1 VRALRLLLCLGL
13 LLPGTAAA
21 DEIELPT
28 SDAAQLAATEILKQ
42 LPNFRPD
49 RLLASDVPG
58 PVVNDEVVHV
68 GLGGDGSVRRVVLDQ
83 RLRLEGTGDYAV
95 RERGPAR
102 EARSLTE
109 DPAPITRKGG
119 VVWQGFSPGSRDLA
133 ARLLLD
139 PQIEA
144 QHLPLAVSVAFR
156 GQDGAARPLLP
167 GGVIPGAGTVT
178 VTVRTV
184 TEQRQT
190 LPTGEDV
197 DVSAVAPVLDKA
209 LRVARHPSAA
219 RLPNTDAG
227 LPRRLDVTGPAQVQA
242 SQAVPFRLTGDLR
255 LAGTTGTVTGP
266 ATTATAHGARFAG
279 VLGGVGGAPEVSFT
293 AQAAGPGTLVLGLR
307 AISVLDARA
316 LQPPGGHRTWAAWAR
331 SGPSQAE
338 RKAALDLL
346 VQVAATGARATSYSP
361 YLGADLLGSGSTA
374 FVYGFAPAE
383 RTASVRAELE
393 PKWGAISLAALALLL
408 ILTNAGLI
416 WRRL

>member
-1 VRALRLLLCLGL
+1 
-13 LLPGTAAA
+13 
-21 DEIELPT
+21 
-28 SDAAQLAATEILKQ
+28 
-42 LPNFRPD
+42 
-49 RLLASDVPG
+49 
-58 PVVNDEVVHV
+58 
-68 GLGGDGSVRRVVLDQ
+68 
-83 RLRLEGTGDYAV
+83 
-95 RERGPAR
+95 
-102 EARSLTE
+102 
-109 DPAPITRKGG
+109 
-119 VVWQGFSPGSRDLA
+119 
-133 ARLLLD
+133 
-139 PQIEA
+139 
-144 QHLPLAVSVAFR
+144 
-156 GQDGAARPLLP
+156 
-167 GGVIPGAGTVT
+167 
-178 VTVRTV
+178 
-184 TEQRQT
+184 
-190 LPTGEDV
+190 
-197 DVSAVAPVLDKA
+197 
-209 LRVARHPSAA
+209 
-219 RLPNTDAG
+219 
-227 LPRRLDVTGPAQVQA
+227 
-242 SQAVPFRLTGDLR
+242 
-255 LAGTTGTVTGP
+255 VTGP